1 MSLLRSPNTRC
12 ASQPDLSVKS
22 DGDIFADPQNSSRK
36 RKQPD
41 SENMEHEFAQFRM
54 DMTSAFKDF
63 CLSQTSNMNK
73 LKDDILSQLKEQ
85 LTGLQLTSNRIVD
98 EQIKIK
104 SELQCLKQTT
114 ESDIQSLKE
123 SLNFYSEKHEETCK
137 TIQEMTSDISRMNII
152 DQDVCLLRNKI
163 DGLQFDLNYYQQR
176 ERITNL
182 EITGIPQKT
191 NEDLKDYII
200 KISKVAKTQ
209 LTQDDI
215 IMINRVEPRSKIPG
229 RPKVIVAKLATT
241 LLRDSIISGIRK
253 NRGLTTIDIGL
264 PGDSRPIYVNEHL
277 TPLNKSLYGK
287 TREAAKKSG
296 YRYVW
301 VKNGKI
307 FVRKDDTHPA
317 LNIKSTTDVEKIK

>member
-104 SELQCLKQTT
+104 SELQCFKQTT
-114 ESDIQSLKE
+114 E
-123 SLNFYSEKHEETCK
+123 
-137 TIQEMTSDISRMNII
+137 
-152 DQDVCLLRNKI
+152 
-163 DGLQFDLNYYQQR
+163 
-176 ERITNL
+176 
-182 EITGIPQKT
+182 
-191 NEDLKDYII
+191 
-200 KISKVAKTQ
+200 
-209 LTQDDI
+209 
-215 IMINRVEPRSKIPG
+215 
-229 RPKVIVAKLATT
+229 
-241 LLRDSIISGIRK
+241 
-253 NRGLTTIDIGL
+253 
-264 PGDSRPIYVNEHL
+264 
-277 TPLNKSLYGK
+277 
-287 TREAAKKSG
+287 
-296 YRYVW
+296 
-301 VKNGKI
+301 
-307 FVRKDDTHPA
+307 
-317 LNIKSTTDVEKIK
+317 